1 MPVTLEELFSAA
13 QLSSGGTVNWGEA
26 IPEAGPGVYVVSL
39 ADGYW
44 NEGESIIYIGRT
56 ARLARRLRQFYRH
69 RHGDPS
75 PHKGGEAILQLSAPK
90 RIHWA
95 VAETHADAENRLI
108 EAFRVKVGRMPFG
121 NRVRSARLASGGGSA
136 R

>member
-1 MPVTLEELFSAA
+1 VPVTLEELFSAA

-26 IPEAGPGVYVVSL
+26 IPEVGPGVYVVSL

-75 PHKGGEAILQLSAPK
+75 PTKA
-90 RIHWA
+90 
-95 VAETHADAENRLI
+95 
-108 EAFRVKVGRMPFG
+108 
-121 NRVRSARLASGGGSA
+121 ARPSYS
-136 R
+136 